1 MIGFMYGEAVHDA
14 CVQLGRDL
22 GSVGAPDPAFD
33 RAFDQ
38 MQEARQ
44 MAQER
49 VRTSIPNPFDVVTD
63 LQAAAKKYPD
73 LQGLCDRA
81 ITLVLVYSDKMAA
94 ARAVLNDVV
103 VK

>member
-1 MIGFMYGEAVHDA
+1 MPAPKVTEAEF
-14 CVQLGRDL
+14 VQLGREL
-22 GSVGAPDPAFD
+22 GSVGPPDPAFD

-49 VRTSIPNPFDVVTD
+49 VRTSIPNPFAVVHD

-94 ARAVLNDVV
+94 ARAVLNDVA

>member
-1 MIGFMYGEAVHDA
+1 MTSFMYGEAVHDA
-14 CVQLGRDL
+14 CVQLGREM
-22 GSVGAPDPAFD
+22 GSVGPPDPAFD

-44 MAQER
+44 MAQEK
-49 VRTSIPNPFDVVTD
+49 VRTSIPNPFAVVHD

-73 LQGLCDRA
+73 LQGLCDRT
-81 ITLVLVYSDKMAA
+81 ITLVLVCTDKMAA
-94 ARAVLNDVV
+94 ARAALNDVV